1 MQMFFHFSCKA
12 TLLFKQWHVTS
23 CAEMVVS
30 VAFLFLLAATYEA
43 LKVFCQRVQ
52 HSWFRTTRYIEND
65 GEVVQREAHSSA
77 TASEQSI
84 ESEARLLR
92 SNRKI
97 VTVSC
102 NHLLKGLFCSSLHML
117 QVFTGYVLML
127 AVMSYNAWV
136 FLGILAGA
144 GLGYFLSYPF
154 LPVMSPSL
162 PSTNPK
168 QMLGDGCD
176 EPSPSS
182 TMHELCGNDDESDS

>member
-1 MQMFFHFSCKA
+1 MGAQVCQGRTFHDGGYPPRCPRRPTLKCGLPNWIRRITQMYPNMFFHFSCKA

-117 QVFTGYVLML
+117 QVFTGK
-127 AVMSYNAWV
+127 
-136 FLGILAGA
+136 
-144 GLGYFLSYPF
+144 P
-154 LPVMSPSL
+154 
-162 PSTNPK
+162 
-168 QMLGDGCD
+168 
-176 EPSPSS
+176 
-182 TMHELCGNDDESDS
+182 